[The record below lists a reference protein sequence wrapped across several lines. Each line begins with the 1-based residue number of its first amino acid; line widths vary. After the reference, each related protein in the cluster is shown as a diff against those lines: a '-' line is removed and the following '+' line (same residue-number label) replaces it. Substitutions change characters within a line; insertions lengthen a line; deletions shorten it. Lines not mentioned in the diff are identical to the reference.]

1 MGLFFQ
7 EKIPTNG
14 YFILPIRD
22 HSQTLVRGGLMQKGG
37 ALKIL
42 EPEKGGPE
50 KKNTN
55 FTPEKW
61 VYMIFHRVDA
71 YFPCQKGGPE
81 KFWGPKGG
89 PWKFFALKFF
99 CIRPPLTSVCERSLE
114 KMHGSGGGGHLYFRL
129 DIILVKG
136 LSKHTLN
143 TYFSG
148 MKIDPKYA
156 FFSICSSCPF

>member
-22 HSQTLVRGGLMQKGG
+22 RSQALVRGGPDAKRG

-55 FTPEKW
+55 FTPEK
-61 VYMIFHRVDA
+61 
-71 YFPCQKGGPE
+71 
-81 KFWGPKGG
+81 
-89 PWKFFALKFF
+89 
-99 CIRPPLTSVCERSLE
+99 
-114 KMHGSGGGGHLYFRL
+114 
-129 DIILVKG
+129 
-136 LSKHTLN
+136 
-143 TYFSG
+143 
-148 MKIDPKYA
+148 
-156 FFSICSSCPF
+156 